1 MHKITKNQW
10 IGIVVAVAVVAL
22 FVTGFSSYLFPAS
35 APADA
40 STDAL
45 SAAAAA
51 DGAAVAST
59 TDQTTGTAP
68 ATAATVAA
76 TAAGASASNSANPY
90 ASLPT
95 PTAGQ
100 VLIHDLVVGTGT
112 EAVAGKTVTVDYVG
126 SLQNGTTFDTS
137 ASHGQPFSFTLGAG
151 SVIKGWDDGVVG
163 MKVGGV
169 RLLVIPPDLGYGAQ
183 ANGPIPANSVLIFQV
198 RLDSVQ

>member
-1 MHKITKNQW
+1 MRKLTQNQW
-10 IGIVVAVAVVAL
+10 IGIIVAVAVVAL

-35 APADA
+35 SPIDTSSDA
-40 STDAL
+40 I
-45 SAAAAA
+45 SAAAAQ

-59 TDQTTGTAP
+59 TGQADVAATGAANAAAP
-68 ATAATVAA
+68 ATGA
-76 TAAGASASNSANPY
+76 TAAEDASNPY

-100 VLIHDLVVGTGT
+100 VLINDLVVGTGT

-126 SLQNGTTFDTS
+126 SLQNGTTFDSS
-137 ASHGQPFSFTLGAG
+137 ASHGQSFTFTLGAG
-151 SVIKGWDDGVVG
+151 SVIKGWDEGVVG